1 MVTDTP
7 HQADPPV
14 QADITP
20 GTATGSPNR
29 LGRQQSTVVRW
40 TPRGWTNSGRRIDD
54 AAG

>member
-20 GTATGSPNR
+20 GTDLLGAPGSDR
-29 LGRQQSTVVRW
+29 
-40 TPRGWTNSGRRIDD
+40 
-54 AAG
+54 